1 MLSMTDTKI
10 VHVAVYDTLADW
22 EVGHAIAHIR
32 SAAYQHTPGR
42 YEVRTVAESS
52 EPVTTMGGMRIVPDL
67 TLDDLEPADSA
78 MLILPGATK
87 WDTPGGN
94 AQFAATARK
103 FLDAGVPVAAIC
115 GATFGLAREGLLDER
130 DHTGAAAAYL
140 AASGY
145 AGGARYRETEA
156 VTDGNVITAGP
167 TNPIEFAREVLA
179 MLDVYTPEVL
189 DAWYRLF
196 AQSDPS
202 AFPILMAANA
212 Q

>member
-1 MLSMTDTKI
+1 MTDAKL
-10 VHVAVYDTLADW
+10 VPVAVYDTLADW

-42 YEVRTVAESS
+42 YEVVTVAESG
-52 EPVTTMGGMRIVPDL
+52 EPVTTIGGMRILPDL
-67 TLDDLEPADSA
+67 TLDELDPAASA
-78 MLILPGATK
+78 MLILPGAAS
-87 WDTPGGN
+87 WDLPGGN
-94 AQFAATARK
+94 AKFAAAARK

-130 DHTGAAAAYL
+130 DHTGAAAEYL

-145 AGGARYRETEA
+145 AGGAHYREAAA
-156 VTDGNVITAGP
+156 VTDRNVITAGP
-167 TNPIEFAREVLA
+167 TNPVEFAREVLA
-179 MLDVYTPEVL
+179 MLNVYTPEVL

-196 AQSDPS
+196 AHSDPT
-202 AFPILMAANA
+202 AFPILMAASA